1 MSVRDVGD
9 MTVPE
14 LVDEFRRLA
23 DELGTPWDS
32 RRPGRFERTPERAA
46 RIARMNALTPEM
58 RRRAPP
64 ATISALMLD
73 PEVDVRMWAAM
84 RFSEIDRELSNAAF
98 AGAREKAPPRE
109 ALALI
114 EHARTPP
121 PAQPTLAQMSVD
133 DLVARFS
140 DACLRE
146 FWTRHC
152 GRDGSGLDEEL
163 RYRIDGEVDQI
174 VAEIRRRG
182 ACDRLLPLLDSPNI
196 TTRAEAARA
205 TIRIAPERAVRTL
218 EAVSDSKD
226 SRELGRASM
235 SLWYYEHEG
244 IIPARKRP
252 QN

>member
-1 MSVRDVGD
+1 
-9 MTVPE
+9 
-14 LVDEFRRLA
+14 
-23 DELGTPWDS
+23 
-32 RRPGRFERTPERAA
+32 RFERTPERAA

-73 PEVDVRMWAAM
+73 PHVDVRMWAAM

-98 AGAREKAPPRE
+98 AGAREKVSPRE

-114 EHARTPP
+114 DHARTPP

-146 FWTRHC
+146 FWSRHC
-152 GRDGSGLDEEL
+152 GRDGSGLDGELRNTIIGEIQSIAEEL
-163 RYRIDGEVDQI
+163 G
-174 VAEIRRRG
+174 RRG
-182 ACDRLLPLLDSPNI
+182 ARERLLPLLDSPNI

-205 TIRIAPERAVRTL
+205 TIRIAPERAVKTL
-218 EAVSDSKD
+218 EAVSESKD
-226 SRELGRASM
+226 SCELGGASM
-235 SLWYYEHEG
+235 SLLYYEFEG

>member
-1 MSVRDVGD
+1 MSARDVAD
-9 MTVPE
+9 MAVAE
-14 LVDEFRRLA
+14 LVDEFRLLA

-32 RRPGRFERTPERAA
+32 RRPERFERTPERAA

-58 RRRAPP
+58 RRRAPA

-73 PEVDVRMWAAM
+73 PDVDVRMWAAM
-84 RFSEIDRELSNAAF
+84 RFGEFDRELSNAAF
-98 AGAREKAPPRE
+98 AGAREKVSPRE

-121 PAQPTLAQMSVD
+121 PVLPTLAQMSDD

-152 GRDGSGLDEEL
+152 GGGRIPLDIEL
-163 RYRIDGEVDQI
+163 RNTIDDEVDEI
-174 VAEIRRRG
+174 VAEFRRRG
-182 ACDRLLPLLDSPNI
+182 TCDRLLPLLDSPNI

-205 TIRIAPERAVRTL
+205 TVRIAPERAAKAL
-218 EAVSDSKD
+218 EAVSKSGDSW
-226 SRELGRASM
+226 ELGRAGQ
-235 SLWYYEHEG
+235 SLRSYEEEG
-244 IIPARKRP
+244 VIPPRTP
-252 QN
+252 SQS